1 VSLDERERNALIQR
15 YADGPRRLREAF
27 DKLPPAARQWRPAP
41 GKWTAHEVVVHCADS
56 ETNASM
62 RIRYLLAEKNPTIM
76 GYDQDVWAKSL
87 DYQAHPIEAAFQAV
101 DATRA
106 NTVPLLRHQPQSA
119 WGRGGT
125 HSEVGPYS
133 AEKWLQTYAD
143 HLETHAR
150 QIERNLSAWR
160 EKEGA

>member
-1 VSLDERERNALIQR
+1 VSLDERERDDLIRR
-15 YADGPRRLREAF
+15 YADGPKRLRNAY
-27 DKLPPAARQWRPAP
+27 DKLPPAARAWRPSP
-41 GKWTAHEVVVHCADS
+41 GKWSAHEVVVHCADS
-56 ETNASM
+56 ETNAAM

-76 GYDQDVWAKSL
+76 GYDQDIWAKTL
-87 DYQAHPIEAAFQAV
+87 DYQTHPVEAAFQAV
-101 DATRA
+101 DAARA
-106 NTVPLLRHQPQSA
+106 NTVPLLRHQPAAA
-119 WGRGGT
+119 WGRAGT